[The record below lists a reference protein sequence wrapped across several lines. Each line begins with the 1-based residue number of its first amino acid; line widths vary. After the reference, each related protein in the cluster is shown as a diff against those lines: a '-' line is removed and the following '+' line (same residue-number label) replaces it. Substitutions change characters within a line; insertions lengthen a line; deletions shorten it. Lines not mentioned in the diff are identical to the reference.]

1 MRALV
6 VQHQDDAP
14 AGLLETWARHRGLA
28 LDVLRPDRG
37 PLPPVGPADPAACV
51 IVLGADASVAA
62 RDAPWVEP
70 ELAWLR
76 QTAERLPV
84 LGICFGAQALAA
96 ALGGAVR
103 RADRPEIGWITL
115 DGADPPIPRGPF
127 FAWHED
133 VIDPPP
139 SARVLARNAVG
150 VQAWAA
156 GRHLAV
162 QFHPEVTP
170 HIVEGWASAY
180 GRALSDA
187 GVDAQRL
194 RDEGAAHGAE
204 AYLGAQVLFDA
215 FAERAGL
222 PGPPRPAV

>member
-1 MRALV
+1 VRALV

-14 AGLLETWARHRGLA
+14 PGLLESWARRRGLA
-28 LDVLRPDRG
+28 LDVLRPDRA
-37 PLPPVGPADPAACV
+37 PLPAPDAAGPAACV
-51 IVLGADASVAA
+51 VVLGSDASVAT
-62 RDAPWVEP
+62 RDAPWIEP

-76 QTAERLPV
+76 DAAARLPV

-96 ALGGAVR
+96 ALGGGVR
-103 RADRPEIGWITL
+103 RADRPEIGWISL
-115 DGADPPIPRGPF
+115 AGAEPPVPPGPF

-139 SARVLARNAVG
+139 GARVLARNAAG
-150 VQAWAA
+150 VQAWEA
-156 GRHLAV
+156 GAHLAV

-187 GVDAQRL
+187 GVDAAAL
-194 RDEGAAHGAE
+194 RDEGAAHGA
-204 AYLGAQVLFDA
+204 AAMAGAHALFDA

-222 PGPPRPAV
+222 PPAVRVP